1 MRFHLDPSKP
11 VAAAIR
17 QEARRESEA
26 ALAIIRHPHPL
37 SGPNV
42 HALRK
47 SLKRL
52 RALMQLVE
60 SPHRGRLRKAGRRL
74 AALRDVDVVRQTLKI
89 LAADDAPLIAP
100 EVVTEVDQ
108 RLQTAHRALLA
119 DSAPPQILPVIEDA
133 VHDAAA
139 RVIRWKPEHPG
150 LAGCAPGLASAH
162 QRAHKALLKAAARGR
177 VEDFHEWRKRL
188 SVVRDQLLFVAPRG
202 SDVYADALA
211 LDRAV
216 TSLGDDHNL
225 AVLLETLTRLS
236 AEKVLGVDLEQL
248 SRALARR
255 QWQLHEEA
263 LTNAW
268 HLCLRDSDEYAR
280 TVVDAWAK
288 ARARQKRRLPARAQ
302 SRSPRQ

>member
-11 VAAAIR
+11 VATAIR

-26 ALAIIRHPHPL
+26 ALAIVSHPHPL

-52 RALMQLVE
+52 RALMRLVE
-60 SPHRGRLRKAGRRL
+60 NPHRGRLRRAGRRL
-74 AALRDVDVVRQTLKI
+74 AALRDVDVVRQTLKS
-89 LAADDAPLIAP
+89 LAADDAPLIAA
-100 EVVTEVDQ
+100 EVATEVDQ
-108 RLQTAHRALLA
+108 RLQTAHRALLVE
-119 DSAPPQILPVIEDA
+119 STPPEILPVIEEA
-133 VHDAAA
+133 VRDAAE
-139 RVIRWKPEHPG
+139 RISRWKPEQPG
-150 LAGCAPGLASAH
+150 LAGCAPGLARAH
-162 QRAHKALLKAAARGR
+162 RRAHKALLKAAARGR

-188 SVVRDQLLFVAPRG
+188 SVMRDQLLFVAPPG
-202 SDVYADALA
+202 SDVYADARA

-216 TSLGDDHNL
+216 TCLGDDHNL

-236 AEKVLGVDLEQL
+236 GEKVLAVDLEQL

-268 HLCLRDSDEYAR
+268 HLCLRDSAEYVR
-280 TVVDAWAK
+280 RVVDAWAT
-288 ARARQKRRLPARAQ
+288 ARARRKRRLPSRARSQ
-302 SRSPRQ
+302 SPRQ

>member
-11 VAAAIR
+11 VATAIR

-26 ALAIIRHPHPL
+26 ALAMIRHPHPL

-47 SLKRL
+47 CLKRL
-52 RALMQLVE
+52 RALMQLVGD
-60 SPHRGRLRKAGRRL
+60 PHRGRLRKAGRRL

-89 LAADDAPLIAP
+89 LAADDTPLIP
-100 EVVTEVDQ
+100 TEVVTDVDH

-119 DSAPPQILPVIEDA
+119 ESAPAEILPVIEEA
-133 VHDAAA
+133 VRDAAA
-139 RVIRWKPEHPG
+139 RVSRWKPKRPG
-150 LAGCAPGLASAH
+150 LAGCAPGLARAH
-162 QRAHKALLKAAARGR
+162 RRAHKALLKAAARGR

-188 SVVRDQLLFVAPRG
+188 SVMRDQLLFVAPRG
-202 SDVYADALA
+202 SEVYADARK

-236 AEKVLGVDLEQL
+236 AEKELGVDLEQL
-248 SRALARR
+248 SRELARR

-268 HLCLRDSDEYAR
+268 HLCLKDSDEYVR
-280 TVVDAWAK
+280 RVVDAWAT
-288 ARARQKRRLPARAQ
+288 ARARHKRRSPSGAR
-302 SRSPRQ
+302 SRAPRP